1 MYLDSALNYCSAR
14 TTINNYLVRWCLLL
28 FHFSLEANMCANLV
42 SEILRAPEERVSVAG
57 AQRRFQPSADSLP
70 CSAVRVLGSCIPTPP
85 FSNYT
90 FFFLHHSARS
100 SYYDSLQS
108 SSHVCKQTEIIQL
121 KEPSAALGVTPGP
134 ADDHREQEILL
145 AVSTPSTS
153 A

>member
-1 MYLDSALNYCSAR
+1 MYQ
-14 TTINNYLVRWCLLL
+14 
-28 FHFSLEANMCANLV
+28 SL
-42 SEILRAPEERVSVAG
+42 G
-57 AQRRFQPSADSLP
+57 PSADSSPLLIHYHVLQ
-70 CSAVRVLGSCIPTPP
+70 SAFWDLAFPPPP
-85 FSNYT
+85 FQIT
-90 FFFLHHSARS
+90 LFFFLHHSARS

-134 ADDHREQEILL
+134 ADDHGEQEILL